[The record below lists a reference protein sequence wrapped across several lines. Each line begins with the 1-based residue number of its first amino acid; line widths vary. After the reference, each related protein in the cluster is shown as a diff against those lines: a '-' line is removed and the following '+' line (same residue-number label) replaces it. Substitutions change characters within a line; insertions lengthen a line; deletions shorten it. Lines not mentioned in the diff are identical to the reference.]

1 MLTIILFVLGLIFL
15 FRRKYT
21 PLLTIIIVLSST
33 FLQLQIVEGPMVTI
47 SGYNT
52 YDFGLL
58 LYLLLF
64 FQVASRNG
72 CRFKG
77 KVQQIVTLFLLFLI
91 LNVIVYKINRNN
103 FCIFYKNYFGLFL
116 ILNGVFDIIYNG
128 TSIGDV
134 IKYLKN
140 WLLITIVY
148 IHPYINIEYT
158 IKSLKQIYNITL
170 ILCIFISICML
181 LKFDLGILWYNEG
194 RGIKPPPDCMW
205 FSVLAFSNIWGKS
218 KNRAI
223 IDAFIFILPV
233 ILSLKMTY
241 AITIALVFT
250 FYIILNKNI
259 AITSKVGLSIL
270 MFFSISFTLIVSS
283 DFSERLSSVAA
294 ETNDISRDEQSG
306 NFSYRILHAQER
318 LEFIMNDPVMSIRG
332 FGYLHEKN
340 LKKVLFVYGTNH
352 GQQQLDT
359 GDIAW
364 SLFFIRLGFLGIFL
378 YLIMYFTIVKTYYIN
393 RNKKICLIFSSMLIS
408 YLIFTSLGNCIIT
421 YSYFFIYPILF
432 LNITNKDHQYY
443 IPKKYSNLI

>member
-33 FLQLQIVEGPMVTI
+33 FLQLQIVEGPMVKI

-64 FQVASRNG
+64 FQVALRNG

-91 LNVIVYKINRNN
+91 LN
-103 FCIFYKNYFGLFL
+103 
-116 ILNGVFDIIYNG
+116 GVFDIIYNE

-134 IKYLKN
+134 IIYLKN

-158 IKSLKQIYNITL
+158 IKSLKHIYNITL

-181 LKFDLGILWYNEG
+181 LKFDTGILWYIEG

-223 IDAFIFILPV
+223 IDAFIFILPA

-250 FYIILNKNI
+250 FYIILNKNV

-332 FGYLHEKN
+332 FGYLHEKS

-393 RNKKICLIFSSMLIS
+393 RNIKICLIFSSMLIS

-432 LNITNKDHQYY
+432 LNITNKDHQHS